1 MDKNPHFLFD
11 FFDGFPKQWI
21 NGMCS
26 DRVDSEFDAEMDIYA
41 KNWKRSEVKM
51 KEFKEEYYNYL
62 QNIKK

>member
-1 MDKNPHFLFD
+1 
-11 FFDGFPKQWI
+11 
-21 NGMCS
+21 MCS